1 MRMTPPQERP
11 VGVLKVVNANAP
23 RYVAYHDESCEHLA
37 CIDRVRFEPPSV
49 ESTTRYFP
57 RPDHGY
63 RGF

>member
-1 MRMTPPQERP
+1 MTPPQVRP

-23 RYVAYHDESCEHLA
+23 RYVAYHDESCVPIGEHLA
-37 CIDRVRFEPPSV
+37 CRVRFEPPSV